1 MAASGRDIK
10 GYPYAHSIS
19 HLQCVWQNKFLK
31 KKTNNWG
38 KCAKAGCI
46 FDQDLSLLYLN

>member
-31 KKTNNWG
+31 KKKQIIEG
-38 KCAKAGCI
+38 SVQKPDAVLAKIYPCYI
-46 FDQDLSLLYLN
+46 